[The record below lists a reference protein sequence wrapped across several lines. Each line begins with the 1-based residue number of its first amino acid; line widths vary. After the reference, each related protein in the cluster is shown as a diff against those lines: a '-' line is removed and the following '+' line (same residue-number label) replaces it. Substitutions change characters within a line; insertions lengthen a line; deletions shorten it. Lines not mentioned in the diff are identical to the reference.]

1 MIWLDIEGDIEESD
15 EVTTVPN
22 SLGVCDEWWLFRLS
36 LRCSL
41 ASPDLDRDSDGERW
55 G

>member
-22 SLGVCDEWWLFRLS
+22 SLGVCDEWWLFRS
-36 LRCSL
+36 VPSMP
-41 ASPDLDRDSDGERW
+41 SGVP
-55 G
+55 